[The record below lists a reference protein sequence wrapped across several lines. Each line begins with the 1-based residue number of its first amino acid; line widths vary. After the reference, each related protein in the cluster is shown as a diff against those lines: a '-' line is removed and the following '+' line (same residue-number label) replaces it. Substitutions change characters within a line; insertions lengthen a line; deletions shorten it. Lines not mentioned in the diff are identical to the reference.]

1 MPIKR
6 IDAYSDVTFHVDGV
20 EIHGIPD
27 LDVNFEPATEYIR
40 ENISLTQTD
49 AMTFTAKCKINK
61 WIIYKLIG
69 LYSWVMDHCPNK
81 RVVHLA
87 QYAKKSKIRSKN
99 FNRAIRII
107 AKTYYRY

>member
-6 IDAYSDVTFHVDGV
+6 FDTYDGVTFHVDGV

-40 ENISLTQTD
+40 ENISLKQTD
-49 AMTFTAKCKINK
+49 SATFTAKCKINK

-69 LYSWVMDHCPNK
+69 VWQWVINNCPNK

-87 QYAKKSKIRSKN
+87 QYAKRPKIRSKN
-99 FNRAIRII
+99 FNRAIHII
-107 AKTYYRY
+107 AKTYYRN